1 MKRLRYRIKILLF
14 TIGWIGLLL
23 GLVSNEGYAQQ
34 RPIFSQYMFNGLVLN
49 PAYAGNQQQWEVSLV
64 HRDQWVNVEGAP
76 KTQSLVTHTALE
88 NRPMGVGLIV
98 SRDQIGIHDDYSIY
112 GSYAYKIKL
121 LVGTLSLGLQGGF
134 NYTQSNFEKLRRASP
149 FDPVLSGTQT
159 RFSPNFGTGAFYS
172 NSRTYAGISVP
183 YLLNNDVYNAAD
195 VLSEARERRYY
206 FLTGGH
212 VFTLSP
218 SIKLMPSTLIRYQ
231 EGQPVNMDLNAN
243 AFFQDVIN
251 LGVSY
256 RSGDSM
262 IGLLEIILN
271 RNFSFGYTY
280 DHTISRIS
288 TFTDGTHEFMLSYR
302 LNIGNSKCHSYF

>member
-1 MKRLRYRIKILLF
+1 MNKSTLY
-14 TIGWIGLLL
+14 TISLISLCW
-23 GLVSNEGYAQQ
+23 LVALSGVAYAQQ

-49 PAYAGNQQQWEVSLV
+49 PAYAGNQKQWVTSLV

-76 KTQSLVTHTALE
+76 KTQSLITHTAFK
-88 NRPMGVGLIV
+88 NRPMGLGLLV

-134 NYTQSNFEKLRRASP
+134 NYTQSNFEKLRRTSP
-149 FDPVLSGTQT
+149 FDPVLTGTQT

-172 NSRTYAGISVP
+172 NSTTYAGISVP
-183 YLLNNDVYNAAD
+183 YLLNNEVYNAAD

-212 VFTLSP
+212 VFTLNP
-218 SIKLMPSTLIRYQ
+218 SIKLKPSTLIRYQ

-262 IGLLEIILN
+262 IALLEIILN
-271 RNFSFGYTY
+271 RSFSFGYTY
-280 DHTISRIS
+280 DHTISRIGNY
-288 TFTDGTHEFMLSYR
+288 TDGTHEFMLSYR
-302 LNIGNSKCHSYF
+302 LGIGDSKCHSYF